1 MKRPRGGLTAY
12 PADAEVK
19 DDNVI
24 YNMSEREAGEVY
36 SKLLLA
42 NCEDILSIIAR
53 EFGELE
59 AQIADDENCPE
70 KCFIEQAVA
79 LLKERETK
87 VLGKIEIGGG
97 IDNEIAGSNCKANG
111 IDVLDEGVVEVGDLV
126 DSLNISQNPNQQS
139 KFHYFYQG

>member
-12 PADAEVK
+12 QANVEVR
-19 DDNVI
+19 DDDVI
-24 YNMSEREAGEVY
+24 FNMSEKEAGEVY

-42 NCEDILSIIAR
+42 NYEDVLSIIAR
-53 EFGELE
+53 ESRELE
-59 AQIADDENCPE
+59 AQIADDENWPE

-87 VLGKIEIGGG
+87 VLGKIESGTG
-97 IDNEIAGSNCKANG
+97 IDETSCGCKENKVN
-111 IDVLDEGVVEVGDLV
+111 VLDDEVVEVGDLV
-126 DSLNISQNPNQQS
+126 DSLNISENPIQQS